1 MILWFIRGIT
11 HTLTAAWYNFIYYSQ
26 SLLSY
31 FIPETKVKDDAETAR
46 PREQL
51 AKDVNQQEIAN
62 KAEQQEAAAIAEL
75 QNMSLGLRRVQL
87 KDEEAEREACISALI
102 ERNKREGEELRA
114 LGIAQQAKLE
124 ELRALGTAQQAKLE
138 AQVEAHRAE
147 IAQVGARIEAQGAEI
162 AQVGAR
168 IETQGAEIVQ
178 VGARIETQG
187 AEIVQVGARIETQGA
202 EIVQVGA
209 RIETQGAEIVQLGAQ
224 LRTVIRAEIER
235 RSNLTQASSSSLSF
249 NVFLEEDL
257 SSAVIANFAKVAEQH
272 WETINTKS
280 TDITSFTYPTL
291 L

>member
-46 PREQL
+46 PKEQL

-75 QNMSLGLRRVQL
+75 QNMSLGLRLAQL
-87 KDEEAEREACISALI
+87 EAEKAAREAEREACISALI
-102 ERNKREGEELRA
+102 AQSEALRA
-114 LGIAQQAKLE
+114 EREERVAQRQETDTIYELQNMSSGLQDIERE
-124 ELRALGTAQQAKLE
+124 ERLRANIEAVIARARAQSE
-138 AQVEAHRAE
+138 ARSARMSAE
-147 IAQVGARIEAQGAEI
+147 IAQLGARIEAQGARMSAEIEAQGARMSAEI
-162 AQVGAR
+162 A
-168 IETQGAEIVQ
+168 
-178 VGARIETQG
+178 
-187 AEIVQVGARIETQGA
+187 
-202 EIVQVGA
+202 
-209 RIETQGAEIVQLGAQ
+209 QLGAQ

-235 RSNLTQASSSSLSF
+235 RSHLTQASSSSLSF